1 LKWYNIVLVVIIL
14 LGIIFVQREFFPNKV
29 LVTKTTTS
37 IIKEDSIV
45 YKPKLAPYAVEVP
58 VIDSVPIPIDSAA
71 LVAKYLEIHK
81 EYFTVRY
88 YKDSTTIDSMG
99 YVITKFKVTQNQASE
114 YSLHYNLEKKK
125 IINTTTIA
133 NVKNNLYIG
142 GVIGKENVSP
152 MIIFNNKDR
161 CNYIV
166 SYNLV
171 RSEIN
176 FGVAVN
182 INKLK
187 FR

>member
-1 LKWYNIVLVVIIL
+1 MKWYNILITILIIC
-14 LGIIFVQREFFPNKV
+14 IIVFIQRKFFPEQMI
-29 LVTKTTTS
+29 TTTHDT
-37 IIKEDSIV
+37 ILYKVDSLV
-45 YKPKLAPYAVEVP
+45 YKNKLVPYKVEVP

-71 LVAKYLEIHK
+71 LVVKYLEIHK

-88 YKDSTTIDSMG
+88 YKDSTSIDSMG
-99 YVITKFKVTQNQASE
+99 YVVTKFKVTKNQASE

-125 IINTTTIA
+125 IINTTTVA

-142 GVIGKENVSP
+142 GILGKENISP
-152 MIIFNNKDR
+152 MLTFNNKDR

-176 FGVAVN
+176 FGVAIN

-187 FR
+187 FK